1 MIHNRSSFVNR
12 TLFQTKMGKVYTR
25 FQTKTAQKLYPL
37 GPHMYLYVLYKG
49 VPSPPPPRVLS
60 MVLYCLKLLLNL
72 RRRGEEK
79 PRDRSLFIACR
90 GGGGED
96 FGLNKVKFSPCPL

>member
-49 VPSPPPPRVLS
+49 VPSPPPEGFEHGVVL
-60 MVLYCLKLLLNL
+60 LETFTEF
-72 RRRGEEK
+72 EEK
-79 PRDRSLFIACR
+79 GGRKAQGPLIIYRLW
-90 GGGGED
+90 GGGG
-96 FGLNKVKFSPCPL
+96 GGGILG